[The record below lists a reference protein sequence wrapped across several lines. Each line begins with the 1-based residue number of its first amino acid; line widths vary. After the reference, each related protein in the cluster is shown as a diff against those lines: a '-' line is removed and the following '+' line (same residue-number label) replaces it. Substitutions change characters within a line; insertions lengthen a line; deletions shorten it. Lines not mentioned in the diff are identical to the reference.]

1 MSGLKRKPL
10 GKTVFKFQNELY
22 KSKSRFNELL
32 ETIPERINRKTS
44 YVKKV
49 EEAIENELPS
59 VALAIANEV
68 AKLNEPLG
76 DMSLRNCEILCQAPT
91 NAIFLKKAFGNGR
104 GISELSERL
113 VYLTETNTPTE
124 TLRYDIISKLGGIK
138 ETKFSDYLGC
148 CLLMNSQK
156 YYDIEVATQ
165 LDQFNGTAIFEYLYD
180 FTYNLEE
187 TSEVS
192 STFRQDVIERF
203 KYFGEGIRKWGFV
216 DRNTDLKTKNYIRDL
231 LDMNADRRGP
241 TRTIEEALAS
251 HSVEELTEDVK
262 VLHNYIGT
270 SSFFYT
276 LLNANYKCEV
286 GF

>member
-1 MSGLKRKPL
+1 MSALKRIPW
-10 GKTVFKFQNELY
+10 GRSVWKFQNELY
-22 KSKSRFNELL
+22 KSKNRFNELL
-32 ETIPERINRKTS
+32 ESLPERINRKTT

-49 EEAIENELPS
+49 EEAIENELPT

-76 DMSLRNCEILCQAPT
+76 DMSLRNCESLCQAPT
-91 NAIFLKKAFGNGR
+91 NAIFLKKAFGNGQ
-104 GISELSERL
+104 GISELPEKL
-113 VYLTETNTPTE
+113 VFLTETNTPTE
-124 TLRYDIISKLGGIK
+124 TLRYEIISKLGGVH
-138 ETKFSDYLGC
+138 ETKFSDYLGV

-156 YYDIEVATQ
+156 YFDIEVATQ
-165 LDQFNGTAIFEYLYD
+165 LDQFNGTSIFEYLYE

-192 STFRQDVIERF
+192 STFRQDVLERF
-203 KYFGEGIRKWGFV
+203 KYFGEGIKKWAFI
-216 DRNTDLKTKNYIRDL
+216 DRNTDLTTKNYIREL
-231 LDMNADRRGP
+231 LSMDRREKKL
-241 TRTIEEALAS
+241 TIEETLAS
-251 HSVEELTEDVK
+251 RSLEQLTEDVK

-270 SSFFYT
+270 SSYFYT